1 MQIATVLLVLARL
14 LCVENRMISRNYKR
28 DVITFNEDSTLR
40 YPFFN
45 FASESK
51 SSDEDKD
58 DNGKEMALESNEKE
72 ILDSSENNTKLLEK
86 LKEPCAIVVRSNIH
100 PTMQSLLRK
109 YRYDA
114 KGALIP
120 SSVRYFIK
128 VQQGLGAPLLFP
140 LNDKSVSHLGGY
152 VRYYKEVPPI
162 PQALYS
168 NRKLHSYFK
177 Q

>member
-1 MQIATVLLVLARL
+1 MQIATVLVLARL
-14 LCVENRMISRNYKR
+14 LCVENTMISRNYKR
-28 DVITFNEDSTLR
+28 DLITVDEDRTQR

-45 FASESK
+45 VAFVAK
-51 SSDEDKD
+51 SSDDSDDEEDNEGEIASD
-58 DNGKEMALESNEKE
+58 SNEKE
-72 ILDSSENNTKLLEK
+72 ILDSSENTKILGK

-128 VQQGLGAPLLFP
+128 VPQGLGAPLLVP
-140 LNDKSVSHLGGY
+140 LNDQTVSHLGGY

-168 NRKLHSYFK
+168 KRKLHSYLK

>member
-1 MQIATVLLVLARL
+1 MQIVTVLLVLGRF
-14 LCVENRMISRNYKR
+14 LCVENTMFSRNYKR
-28 DVITFNEDSTLR
+28 DVMTFDEDSTLR

-51 SSDEDKD
+51 SDEDED
-58 DNGKEMALESNEKE
+58 DNGKEMALESSEKE
-72 ILDSSENNTKLLEK
+72 ILDSSENNTKLLGK

-128 VQQGLGAPLLFP
+128 VPQGLGEPLLVP
-140 LNDKSVSHLGGY
+140 LNDKSVSHLGGF

-168 NRKLHSYFK
+168 KRKLHTYFK

>member
-1 MQIATVLLVLARL
+1 MQIATVLLVLSRL
-14 LCVENRMISRNYKR
+14 LCVENTMISRNYKR
-28 DVITFNEDSTLR
+28 DVITVDEDPTQR
-40 YPFFN
+40 YPFFK
-45 FASESK
+45 FAFVAK
-51 SSDEDKD
+51 SSDDEE
-58 DNGKEMALESNEKE
+58 DNGGEIALDSNEKE
-72 ILDSSENNTKLLEK
+72 ILDSSENTKILGK

-128 VQQGLGAPLLFP
+128 VPQGLGAPLLVP
-140 LNDKSVSHLGGY
+140 LNDKTVSHLGGY

-168 NRKLHSYFK
+168 KRKLHSYFK

>member
-14 LCVENRMISRNYKR
+14 LCVENTLISRNYKR
-28 DVITFNEDSTLR
+28 DVITFDEDSTLR

-45 FASESK
+45 FASESEL
-51 SSDEDKD
+51 SDEDED
-58 DNGKEMALESNEKE
+58 DNGKEMAFKSKEKE
-72 ILDSSENNTKLLEK
+72 ILDSSENNSNLMAK
-86 LKEPCAIVVRSNIH
+86 LKESCAIVVRSNIH
-100 PTMQSLLRK
+100 PTMQTLLRK

-120 SSVRYFIK
+120 SSVKYFIK
-128 VQQGLGAPLLFP
+128 VQQGLGAPLLVP
-140 LNDKSVSHLGGY
+140 LNSKSVSHLGGY
-152 VRYYKEVPPI
+152 VRYYKEVPPV

-168 NRKLHSYFK
+168 NRKQHRYFK